1 MANLRKAKPKK
12 KAKRPKFR
20 YVVKV
25 VETVEYLTAVES
37 DTKLNWNRIK
47 DIVELRRLE
56 GKLSFSGVTDVDS
69 WVQEAYCD
77 GINMTQNVSSR
88 KVGR

>member
-12 KAKRPKFR
+12 KEKRPKFR

>member
-12 KAKRPKFR
+12 KAKLPKFR

-69 WVQEAYCD
+69 WVQEAYRD
-77 GINMTQNVSSR
+77 GVEVTHNPTER
-88 KVGR
+88 KTA

>member
-1 MANLRKAKPKK
+1 VANLRKAKPKK

-56 GKLSFSGVTDVDS
+56 GKLSFNGVTDVDS

-77 GINMTQNVSSR
+77 GVEVTRNSPKR
-88 KVGR
+88 KTA